1 MERKKQL
8 KTIWGLSKQLG
19 MTKEDVYGLLYQQTG
34 KEGMTECTEIE
45 LSRTIQAMIILKER
59 RTNRPGIITGRQKHK
74 IHELERAL
82 GWEDNKLRLKAFVK
96 KYYHV
101 DSVDWLKE
109 EAASNL
115 IESLKKMLK
124 RQQEESA
131 LR

>member
-34 KEGMTECTEIE
+34 KEGMTECTGVE
-45 LSRTIQAMIILKER
+45 LSRTIQAMIMLKER
-59 RTNRPGIITGRQKHK
+59 RTNRPDMITGRQRHK

-82 GWEDNKLRLKAFVK
+82 GWDNNRLRLKAFVK

-101 DSVDWLKE
+101 DSLDWLQE
-109 EAASNL
+109 GAASDL
-115 IESLKKMLK
+115 IESLKKLLK
-124 RQQEESA
+124 RHQEESA